1 MKRIITFVLLYVMF
15 VTVVSTV
22 AIAQQPRSMRGDVN
36 VNGVIDAMD
45 YVFLKRAYF
54 GTYRLN
60 ESAEQCGDVNENQV
74 IDAMD
79 YVFLK
84 RAYFGTYNL
93 EKQENND
100 NNTESGE
107 SRNENDTNNQVIYIF
122 NTKNIKRITFFTY
135 YGSGKGSDVPAEHLG
150 EITTWL
156 NSFKIDT
163 DREFPDLV
171 PPGTNT
177 IHVEIEYLDGTV
189 VKEGLDTATVDG
201 ITYYIKGDT
210 APKCYE
216 EIISKTSFN

>member
-1 MKRIITFVLLYVMF
+1 MKKILSIFLCVITLLCFVACGEKSN
-15 VTVVSTV
+15 TDKQSTE
-22 AIAQQPRSMRGDVN
+22 
-36 VNGVIDAMD
+36 
-45 YVFLKRAYF
+45 
-54 GTYRLN
+54 GTN
-60 ESAEQCGDVNENQV
+60 QSESNSTENSITNTQSTESTNEN
-74 IDAMD
+74 
-79 YVFLK
+79 
-84 RAYFGTYNL
+84 G
-93 EKQENND
+93 
-100 NNTESGE
+100 
-107 SRNENDTNNQVIYIF
+107 TNNQEIAIF
-122 NTKNIKRITFFTY
+122 NTKNIKRITFYAY

-216 EIISKTSFN
+216 GIISKTSLN

>member
-1 MKRIITFVLLYVMF
+1 MKKFLVIFLCGILLLCISACKE
-15 VTVVSTV
+15 TNINDDTQLTEGPNQSETNST
-22 AIAQQPRSMRGDVN
+22 
-36 VNGVIDAMD
+36 
-45 YVFLKRAYF
+45 
-54 GTYRLN
+54 
-60 ESAEQCGDVNENQV
+60 EN
-74 IDAMD
+74 I
-79 YVFLK
+79 
-84 RAYFGTYNL
+84 
-93 EKQENND
+93 ND
-100 NNTESGE
+100 NTQSTESIDQNETDSIENTDHNTESTE
-107 SRNENDTNNQVIYIF
+107 STNENGTNKQEIAIF
-122 NTKNIKRITFFTY
+122 NTKNIKRITFYAY

-210 APKCYE
+210 APECYN
-216 EIISKTSFN
+216 EIISKVSLN

>member
-1 MKRIITFVLLYVMF
+1 MKKILSIFLCVIISLCFVACGEKSN
-15 VTVVSTV
+15 TDKQSTE
-22 AIAQQPRSMRGDVN
+22 
-36 VNGVIDAMD
+36 
-45 YVFLKRAYF
+45 
-54 GTYRLN
+54 GTNQSESNSTENSITNTQSTESTNQN
-60 ESAEQCGDVNENQV
+60 ETDSIENT
-74 IDAMD
+74 DH
-79 YVFLK
+79 
-84 RAYFGTYNL
+84 
-93 EKQENND
+93 
-100 NNTESGE
+100 NTESTE
-107 SRNENDTNNQVIYIF
+107 STNENGTNNQEIAIF
-122 NTKNIKRITFFTY
+122 NTKNIKRITFYAY

-210 APKCYE
+210 APKSYE
-216 EIISKTSFN
+216 EIISKTSLN

>member
-1 MKRIITFVLLYVMF
+1 MKKILSIFLCVIILSCFVACGEKSN
-15 VTVVSTV
+15 TDKQSTE
-22 AIAQQPRSMRGDVN
+22 
-36 VNGVIDAMD
+36 
-45 YVFLKRAYF
+45 
-54 GTYRLN
+54 GTNQSESNITENSITNTQSTESTNQN
-60 ESAEQCGDVNENQV
+60 ETDSIENT
-74 IDAMD
+74 DH
-79 YVFLK
+79 
-84 RAYFGTYNL
+84 
-93 EKQENND
+93 
-100 NNTESGE
+100 NTESTE
-107 SRNENDTNNQVIYIF
+107 STNENGTNNQEIAIF
-122 NTKNIKRITFFTY
+122 NTKNIKRITFYAY

-210 APKCYE
+210 APKSYE
-216 EIISKTSFN
+216 EIISKTSLN